1 MRARCQLISS
11 KFFYR
16 HKTTCVSGSQAQ
28 IFPDIF
34 ASVDIATLK
43 QSPIGSLIP
52 IFGPDP
58 ATHEMVE
65 GKAFLPE
72 PLPQELVLSTETW
85 NVVNS
90 ATAALARLDGAAR
103 LIPEPSL
110 LRRPTLRR
118 EAQSTSA
125 LEGTYAP
132 FAEVLAAEGDD
143 FQQLT
148 AEVREV
154 LNFERMAELAFS
166 WPEDRALTIGM
177 LGDLQKTL
185 VRGTAGELSD
195 AGQLRDRI
203 VVIGSPGVGFDEAR
217 FVPPPPGDQLRS
229 GVEELLA
236 WIASPP
242 DLPTVVLAAL
252 AHYQFESLHPYSDGN
267 GRLGRLLVIVQLLRG
282 AVIREPLLV
291 VSPWFEKRRDQ
302 YQDELMR
309 LSSSG
314 DWDRW
319 VSFFAEGVA
328 ASALDSQQK
337 VEGLVKLQ
345 EQLRR
350 RVQDANKRG
359 SAERLA
365 ADLVGRPYVDR
376 PWVAKRLGLSGQGA
390 QNAINTLLA
399 LGVLEPAHARLA
411 RNARLYVAPEVMQII
426 SS

>member
-1 MRARCQLISS
+1 MD
-11 KFFYR
+11 
-16 HKTTCVSGSQAQ
+16 T
-28 IFPDIF
+28 
-34 ASVDIATLK
+34 ATLE
-43 QSPIGSLIP
+43 QSPIGNLIP
-52 IFGPDP
+52 ILGPDP
-58 ATHEMVE
+58 VTHEMVE
-65 GKAFLPE
+65 GRAFLPD
-72 PLPQELVLSTETW
+72 PLPREIVLSTKTW

-103 LIPEPSL
+103 RIPEPSL

-132 FAEVLAAEGDD
+132 FADVLAAEGDD
-143 FQQLT
+143 PQHLS
-148 AEVREV
+148 AELVEV

-166 WPEDRALTIGM
+166 WPENRALTIGM
-177 LGDLQKTL
+177 LGALQKAL
-185 VRGTAGELSD
+185 VRDTAGELSD
-195 AGQLRDRI
+195 AGGLRDRI
-203 VVIGSPGVGFDEAR
+203 VVIGARGAGFDEAR
-217 FVPPPPGDQLRS
+217 FVPPPPGDQLRG

-242 DLPTVVLAAL
+242 ELPTVVLAAL
-252 AHYQFESLHPYSDGN
+252 GHYQFESLHPYSDGN

-282 AVIREPLLV
+282 AVIQEPLLV
-291 VSPWFEKRRDQ
+291 VSPWFEKRRDR

-309 LSSSG
+309 LSCDG

-319 VSFFAEGVA
+319 VGFFAEGVA

-337 VEGLVKLQ
+337 VEGLVALQ

-359 SAERLA
+359 SAEQLA

-390 QNAINTLLA
+390 QNAINTLLS
-399 LGVLEPAHARLA
+399 LGILKPAPVRLA
-411 RNARLYVAPEVMQII
+411 RNARLYVAPEVVRII